1 MPRCRLNIAMAP
13 TRAAPSGPTRTTEAS
28 PTLKLSETTARW
40 MLSSAGAD
48 SHARNNAAS
57 TASLS
62 QGRPAEPDESA
73 APTTKPAAVITPQM
87 YAQAAR
93 GSPRI
98 APPEVGSRTHA
109 LRAPTAAHAAAGPA
123 VDPS

>member
-1 MPRCRLNIAMAP
+1 MPRCRLIIALAP
-13 TRAAPSGPTRTTEAS
+13 TRAATSGPTRTTEAS

-40 MLSSAGAD
+40 MLSRAGAD
-48 SHARNNAAS
+48 SQATNNAAS

-62 QGRPAEPDESA
+62 HGRLGESA
-73 APTTKPAAVITPQM
+73 IATMTPAGAITPQT

-98 APPEVGSRTHA
+98 APPEADDER
-109 LRAPTAAHAAAGPA
+109 AAAPGVWRPGCMGE
-123 VDPS
+123 